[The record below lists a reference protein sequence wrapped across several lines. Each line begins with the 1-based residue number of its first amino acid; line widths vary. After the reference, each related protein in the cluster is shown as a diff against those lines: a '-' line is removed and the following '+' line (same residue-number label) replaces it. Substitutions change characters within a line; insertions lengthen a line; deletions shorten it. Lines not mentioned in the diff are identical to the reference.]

1 MQEELVPAEGG
12 AQVSQGMRV
21 VDAFV
26 APSKT
31 FTDILR
37 SANCWLPI
45 VLIIV
50 IFAGWAYSID
60 KKVSFEAATETQ
72 ISKSPSQAD
81 ALQQMPPDQRAT
93 QMRMRTIGT
102 RWFTYGTGLIVLIGV
117 ALEALILW
125 GSFNFGLG
133 AKTKY
138 PQVFAVIVFAGLP
151 RYLTWVLSSIL
162 LFAGVGTENFDM
174 RNPVGTNIGFFLG
187 DSAKWMQTAGQFFD
201 VLSFWSIALLIFGM
215 AIISRKKI
223 AQSATIIVGWW
234 VLILLISVG
243 VSAIF

>member
-102 RWFTYGTGLIVLIGV
+102 RWFTYGTGLIVLI
-117 ALEALILW
+117 
-125 GSFNFGLG
+125 
-133 AKTKY
+133 
-138 PQVFAVIVFAGLP
+138 
-151 RYLTWVLSSIL
+151 
-162 LFAGVGTENFDM
+162 
-174 RNPVGTNIGFFLG
+174 
-187 DSAKWMQTAGQFFD
+187 
-201 VLSFWSIALLIFGM
+201 
-215 AIISRKKI
+215 
-223 AQSATIIVGWW
+223 
-234 VLILLISVG
+234 
-243 VSAIF
+243 